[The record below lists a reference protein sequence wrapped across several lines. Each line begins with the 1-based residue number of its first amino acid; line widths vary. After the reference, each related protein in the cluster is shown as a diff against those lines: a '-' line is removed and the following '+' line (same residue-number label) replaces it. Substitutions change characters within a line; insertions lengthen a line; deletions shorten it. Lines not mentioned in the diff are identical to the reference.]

1 MDFPLSRY
9 FYDDTD
15 KNFVVFICVNKIR
28 DVDTYSTQ
36 KAKFS
41 VKVKLWTFFFRFPVI
56 FFAKLW
62 RALQKSRRFDCCEG
76 RSPTTSPVRRVWGE
90 NVEKPHYTINLCI
103 FNIYSPKWR

>member
-56 FFAKLW
+56 SLQNYGGHCKKVVGLTAVKADPQQRHQFEGSGGRMW
-62 RALQKSRRFDCCEG
+62 RIH
-76 RSPTTSPVRRVWGE
+76 TTP
-90 NVEKPHYTINLCI
+90 
-103 FNIYSPKWR
+103 